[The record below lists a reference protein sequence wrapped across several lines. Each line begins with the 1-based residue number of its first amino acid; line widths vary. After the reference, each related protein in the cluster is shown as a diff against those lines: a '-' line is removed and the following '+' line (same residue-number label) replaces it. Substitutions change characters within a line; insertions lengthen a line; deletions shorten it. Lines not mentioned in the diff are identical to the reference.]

1 MKNEMK
7 DATKDMDKTRE
18 EKAHLLQRLEDM
30 KAEVKMLQTQK
41 SEKEDKLKNQTR
53 KNEDLLGELKELS
66 EAVNA
71 LKNDKEFTMTT

>member
-1 MKNEMK
+1 MK